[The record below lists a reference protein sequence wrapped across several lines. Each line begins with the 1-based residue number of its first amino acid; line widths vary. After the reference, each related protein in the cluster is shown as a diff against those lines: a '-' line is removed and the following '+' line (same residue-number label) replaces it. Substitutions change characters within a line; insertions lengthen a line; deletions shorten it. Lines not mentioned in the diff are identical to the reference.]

1 MAERVTGDTKPGVP
15 EPERP
20 QGDPQRWLV
29 LGGGYCGM
37 RLVDR
42 LLDLGHTVVVTHRA
56 STNRPAI
63 HSSAAPVAPDAS
75 SPRPTRPRLQVV
87 AFDSEQGIDPDLS
100 ALGPFTAVLSTI
112 PPGGDG
118 VDPVLDRL
126 GNALRQEDPPW
137 VGYLSTSG
145 VYGDLQGG
153 WADESLPPCSP
164 IPRSRRRI
172 DCEAAW
178 QASGLAP
185 LILRLPGIYGP
196 GRSPFSRL
204 DQGRARL
211 IHKPGQVFSRVHV
224 DDVVG
229 AVLWCQRHGYRDTVV
244 NVCDALP
251 CPGSELLGLAARLL
265 DCPLPPCER
274 YRDAKATMGPMARS
288 FWLENRRVSNR
299 RLLSWGYVLRYPTYR
314 EGLVA
319 TLGEERGGR
328 FNPTHHR
335 ADGLLAG

>member
-1 MAERVTGDTKPGVP
+1 MAERMRGDVNPGVSGS
-15 EPERP
+15 ELARSGSE
-20 QGDPQRWLV
+20 RWLV

-42 LLDLGHTVVVTHRA
+42 LLDLGHEVVVTHRA
-56 STNRPAI
+56 STDQRTIHQPAATVDQTTSSSRLRPQ
-63 HSSAAPVAPDAS
+63 P
-75 SPRPTRPRLQVV
+75 QVV
-87 AFDSEQGIDPDLS
+87 VFDNAQRIDPDLG

-112 PPGGDG
+112 PPGEAG
-118 VDPVLDRL
+118 VDPVQDRL
-126 GNALRQEDPPW
+126 GAALRQEAPPW

-153 WADESLPPCSP
+153 WADESLPPRSH
-164 IPRSRRRI
+164 IPRSRHRI
-172 DCEAAW
+172 GCEAAW
-178 QASGLAP
+178 RASGLAP

-204 DQGRARL
+204 HQRRARL

-229 AVLWCQRHGYRDTVV
+229 AVVWCQRHGYRDTVV
-244 NVCDALP
+244 NVCDAQP
-251 CPGSELLGLAARLL
+251 CPSSELLGLAAHLL
-265 DCPLPPCER
+265 GCKLPSYER
-274 YRDAKATMGPMARS
+274 YRDVTATMGPMAQS

-299 RLLSWGYVLRYPTYR
+299 RLLSWGYALRYPTYR

-319 TLGEERGGR
+319 ILAEERGGK
-328 FNPTHHR
+328 FNPVHHR

>member
-1 MAERVTGDTKPGVP
+1 MAEKARADVNPGVP

-20 QGDPQRWLV
+20 QRDPQRWLV

-37 RLVDR
+37 RLVDQ
-42 LLDLGHTVVVTHRA
+42 LLDLGDAVVVTHRA
-56 STNRPAI
+56 GTNRHTIHQSPA
-63 HSSAAPVAPDAS
+63 SLAPDTW
-75 SPRPTRPRLQVV
+75 SPRPIPQLQVV
-87 AFDSEQGIDPDLS
+87 AFDSVQGIDPDLG

-112 PPGGDG
+112 PPGDAG

-126 GNALRQEDPPW
+126 GAALRRSAPPW

-153 WADESLPPCSP
+153 WADESLPP
-164 IPRSRRRI
+164 RSRITRSRHRI

-178 QASGLAP
+178 RASGLAP

-204 DQGRARL
+204 NQRRARL

-251 CPGSELLGLAARLL
+251 CPSSELLGLAARLL
-265 DCPLPPCER
+265 GCPLPPCER
-274 YRDAKATMGPMARS
+274 YRDVKAAMGPMARS

-319 TLGEERGGR
+319 TLAEESGGD
-328 FNPTHHR
+328 FNPAHHR